1 MEAIEVVAKIL
12 IRIATVRNQTKMI
25 MRIMTVKDI
34 PETDKKIKDLP
45 EMEKK
50 IKDIPDMIVKKS
62 KLHPH
67 HPLAIGL
74 MSSQMPP
81 LSM

>member
-1 MEAIEVVAKIL
+1 MYFCFLK
-12 IRIATVRNQTKMI
+12 VRNLPKTVI
-25 MRIMTVKDI
+25 MRIMIV
-34 PETDKKIKDLP
+34 KKIKDTPETDEKIIDIP
-45 EMEKK
+45 EMTV
-50 IKDIPDMIVKKS
+50 IKKS
-62 KLHPH
+62 KRHPH